1 MKQTNTELTIN
12 TAELIAA
19 IEADIAEAHYRRLA
33 AERMA
38 ARQQRSLQELRE
50 LIDGDDDDYPGSWDY
65 AVATF
70 AFAVAL
76 LVFLFFKLGVL

>member
-1 MKQTNTELTIN
+1 MKQPDTELTFT

-19 IEADIAEAHYRRLA
+19 YEADIAEAHYRRLD
-33 AERMA
+33 AERIA

-50 LIDGDDDDYPGSWDY
+50 LIDGSDGDYPAAWDY

-70 AFAVAL
+70 VFAAAV
-76 LVFLFFKLGVL
+76 LVFIFLF

>member
-1 MKQTNTELTIN
+1 MKQPKTELAFT

-19 IEADIAEAHYRRLA
+19 IESDIAEAHYRRLA
-33 AERMA
+33 AERIA

-50 LIDGDDDDYPGSWDY
+50 LMEGSDGDYPAAWDY
-65 AVATF
+65 AAATF

>member
-33 AERMA
+33 AGWRWSA
-38 ARQQRSLQELRE
+38 DAVQVVGNVQRTEPIVE
-50 LIDGDDDDYPGSWDY
+50 VETHD
-65 AVATF
+65 
-70 AFAVAL
+70 
-76 LVFLFFKLGVL
+76 

>member
-1 MKQTNTELTIN
+1 MKQPDTELTIN

-19 IEADIAEAHYRRLA
+19 YEADIAEAHYRRLA

-38 ARQQRSLQELRE
+38 ARQQRGLQELRE
-50 LIDGDDDDYPGSWDY
+50 LVDGDYPGSWDY
-65 AVATF
+65 AAATF
-70 AFAVAL
+70 AFAAAL

>member
-1 MKQTNTELTIN
+1 MKQPDTELAFT

-19 IEADIAEAHYRRLA
+19 IEADIAAAHYKRLA
-33 AERMA
+33 AERIA
-38 ARQQRSLQELRE
+38 ARQQRGLQELRD
-50 LIDGDDDDYPGSWDY
+50 LIDGDDGDYPAAWDY
-65 AVATF
+65 AAATF

>member
-1 MKQTNTELTIN
+1 MKQPDTELTIN

-38 ARQQRSLQELRE
+38 ARQQRGLQELRE
-50 LIDGDDDDYPGSWDY
+50 LVDGDYPGSWDY
-65 AVATF
+65 AAATF

>member
-1 MKQTNTELTIN
+1 MKQPNELTFT
-12 TAELIAA
+12 TAELIDA

-33 AERMA
+33 AERIA

-50 LIDGDDDDYPGSWDY
+50 LIDGDDGDYPAAWDY
-65 AVATF
+65 AAATF
-70 AFAVAL
+70 AFAAAL

>member
-1 MKQTNTELTIN
+1 MKQTELTIN

-38 ARQQRSLQELRE
+38 ARQQRGLQELRE
-50 LIDGDDDDYPGSWDY
+50 LIDGSGGDYPGSWDY
-65 AVATF
+65 AAATF
-70 AFAVAL
+70 AFAAAL
-76 LVFLFFKLGVL
+76 LVFLFFKLGAI